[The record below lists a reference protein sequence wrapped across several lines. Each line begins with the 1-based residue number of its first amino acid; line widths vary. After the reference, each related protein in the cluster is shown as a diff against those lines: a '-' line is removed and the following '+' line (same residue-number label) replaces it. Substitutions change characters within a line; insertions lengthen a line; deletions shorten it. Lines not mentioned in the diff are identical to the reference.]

1 MTPKPPLQSLGHV
14 TANALLLLLCWTTFG
29 LASSHAQETK
39 LAWQF
44 KQGDQF
50 QVETTKLSERT
61 STLDSRITK
70 MLTDVVLEFDWT
82 VDAVGADGNATIT
95 QELTGFSINI
105 GDPAVP
111 IQAIEYSSDIAPA
124 ELTSAMRKLQRK
136 AKPLI
141 GLKCVL
147 EMTSNGQITSIR
159 LDAESQKKLAKLT
172 KAPNLQA
179 LFSKESLEK
188 ITNDLSLTAIPT
200 DADSAGWSKT
210 ETRASDLGEISI
222 DHKFSTGP
230 SETIKGRKLIKVDVV
245 SNLTPPADD
254 TTVKEPTA
262 KNEISQ
268 TLTSLTGNGSLVFDI
283 DGGYFSSSQFK
294 TIMKSERKYREK
306 LILIS
311 VENETRIKIE
321 KK

>member
-1 MTPKPPLQSLGHV
+1 MTPKPPLQTLGHL
-14 TANALLLLLCWTTFG
+14 TANALLLLCWIFFG
-29 LASSHAQETK
+29 SASSHAQETTY
-39 LAWQF
+39 AWQF

-61 STLDSRITK
+61 STLDSRIAK
-70 MLTDVVLEFDWT
+70 MLTDVVLQFDWT
-82 VDAVGADGNATIT
+82 VNSVDANGKATIT
-95 QELTGFSINI
+95 QELKRFSISI

-111 IQAIEYSSDIAPA
+111 IQAIEYSSDVDPA

-147 EMTSNGQITSIR
+147 KMASNGQITSIR
-159 LDAESQKKLAKLT
+159 LDAESQKKLVKL
-172 KAPNLQA
+172 KNAPNLQA

-188 ITNDLSLTAIPT
+188 ITNEISLTAIPA
-200 DADSAGWSKT
+200 DATPEGWSKT
-210 ETRASDLGEISI
+210 ETRDSGLGEISI
-222 DHKFSTGP
+222 DHKFSPGP
-230 SETIKGRKLIKVDVV
+230 SETIKGRKLININIV
-245 SNLTPPADD
+245 SNLTPSA
-254 TTVKEPTA
+254 VAAAEKESTA

-268 TLTSLTGNGSLVFDI
+268 TLTSLTGNGSLIFDV

-294 TIMKSERKYREK
+294 TKIKSGRQYREK
-306 LILIS
+306 VILTS
-311 VENETRIKIE
+311 VENETRIKID

>member
-1 MTPKPPLQSLGHV
+1 MNLKPPLQSLGRLIV
-14 TANALLLLLCWTTFG
+14 NALLLLCCTIIGT
-29 LASSHAQETK
+29 ASSHAQQTK

-61 STLDSRITK
+61 STLDSRIAI
-70 MLTDVVLEFDWT
+70 MLTDVALQFEWT
-82 VDAVGADGNATIT
+82 IDSVDADGNATIT
-95 QELTGFSINI
+95 QELKRFSVSI
-105 GDPAVP
+105 GDPSVP

-147 EMTSNGQITSIR
+147 EMASNGQITSVR
-159 LDAESQKKLAKLT
+159 VDAESQRKLAKLE

-179 LFSKESLEK
+179 LFSQESLEK
-188 ITNDLSLTAIPT
+188 ITNDISLTAIPA
-200 DADSAGWSKT
+200 DAGPAGWSTT
-210 ETRASDLGEISI
+210 ETLDSGLGEISI
-222 DHKFSTGP
+222 DHKFSANP
-230 SETIKGRKLIKVDVV
+230 SETLKGRKLIKVDVV
-245 SNLTPPADD
+245 SKLTRSADD
-254 TTVKEPTA
+254 IAEKKPTA

-268 TLTSLTGNGSLVFDI
+268 TLTSLTGNGSLVFDV

-294 TIMKSERKYREK
+294 TKIKSERKYREK
-306 LILIS
+306 LISTS

>member
-1 MTPKPPLQSLGHV
+1 MTPKPPFQLLGHL
-14 TANALLLLLCWTTFG
+14 TLSALLLLLYS
-29 LASSHAQETK
+29 ASSHAQETK

-61 STLDSRITK
+61 STLDSRIAK
-70 MLTDVVLEFDWT
+70 MLTDVVIQFDWT
-82 VDAVGADGNATIT
+82 VDSVDADGNATIT
-95 QELTGFSINI
+95 QELKRFSISI

-111 IQAIEYSSDIAPA
+111 TQAIEYSSDIAPA
-124 ELTSAMRKLQRK
+124 ELPSAMRKLQRK

-147 EMTSNGQITSIR
+147 EMTSNGQITSVRI
-159 LDAESQKKLAKLT
+159 DAESQKKLAKLE

-188 ITNDLSLTAIPT
+188 ITSDLFLTAIPA
-200 DADSAGWSKT
+200 DADPKGWSTT
-210 ETRASDLGEISI
+210 ETRDSGLGEISI
-222 DHKFSTGP
+222 DHKFSVGP
-230 SETIKGRKLIKVDVV
+230 SETVKGRKLINVDVA
-245 SNLTPPADD
+245 SNLTPLADETTKEEPA
-254 TTVKEPTA
+254 A

-268 TLTSLTGNGSLVFDI
+268 SLKSLTGNGSLVFDV

-294 TIMKSERKYREK
+294 TKIRSERQYREK
-306 LILIS
+306 LIFTS

>member
-1 MTPKPPLQSLGHV
+1 MTPKPPLQSLGHL
-14 TANALLLLLCWTTFG
+14 TANALLLLCWITLG
-29 LASSHAQETK
+29 SASSHAQETK
-39 LAWQF
+39 LAWRF

-61 STLDSRITK
+61 SMLDSRIAI
-70 MLTDVVLEFDWT
+70 MLTDVVLQFDWT
-82 VDAVGADGNATIT
+82 VDSVNANGNATIT
-95 QELTGFSINI
+95 QELKRFSVSI

-111 IQAIEYSSDIAPA
+111 VQAIEYSSDVAPA

-147 EMTSNGQITSIR
+147 EMASNGQITSVRI
-159 LDAESQKKLAKLT
+159 DAESQKKLAKL
-172 KAPNLQA
+172 KNSPNLQA

-188 ITNDLSLTAIPT
+188 ITNDLSLATIPA
-200 DADSAGWSKT
+200 DADPTGWSKT
-210 ETRASDLGEISI
+210 EKQDSGLGEISI
-222 DHKFSTGP
+222 DHKFSAGP
-230 SETIKGRKLIKVDVV
+230 SETVKGRKLIKIDVA
-245 SNLTPPADD
+245 SNLTPLADD
-254 TTVKEPTA
+254 AAEKEPPA

-268 TLTSLTGNGSLVFDI
+268 TLTSLTGNGSLVYDV

-294 TIMKSERKYREK
+294 TKIKSERQYREK
-306 LILIS
+306 LILTS